1 MKTVISN
8 GKVITPFRV
17 IKKGSVVIENGSIV
31 DIALTMVQGKIVFEQ
46 DR

>member
-31 DIALTMVQGKIVFEQ
+31 DIALTMVRGRVVHQRGC
-46 DR
+46 